1 MNFSAVS
8 FILRRIIPD
17 ISSEENFL
25 SAPLPSTSVIF
36 TAGLLLA
43 PATTSKGNSVLSFWT
58 VGSEN
63 FRPISRFTSNTV
75 RVGFWLAWFLAAS
88 PMSRTPSFWNA
99 TYEGVIR
106 FPCSL
111 GQTSTRPLRQT
122 ATQEYVVPKSMPMH
136 GPSSAPPRRLQ
147 RAAKL
152 EDGLDVMLLSVSDST
167 MLDKVLPRSGL
178 FRRNVTGR
186 LLPKLE
192 GARVG
197 KDSDK

>member
-1 MNFSAVS
+1 
-8 FILRRIIPD
+8 
-17 ISSEENFL
+17 
-25 SAPLPSTSVIF
+25 
-36 TAGLLLA
+36 
-43 PATTSKGNSVLSFWT
+43 
-58 VGSEN
+58 
-63 FRPISRFTSNTV
+63 
-75 RVGFWLAWFLAAS
+75 
-88 PMSRTPSFWNA
+88 
-99 TYEGVIR
+99 
-106 FPCSL
+106 
-111 GQTSTRPLRQT
+111 
-122 ATQEYVVPKSMPMH
+122 MPMH